1 MDSLSFFLA
10 TSSVLALLGIGMQLW
25 FAAGLLMLATS
36 IFMAAGAFTST
47 YVSEVL
53 GWPLPIAALIA
64 LIASAALALCLVP
77 LLFRLTGIYL
87 AMASLAASEII
98 RLVAINLEW
107 LTGGADGRIVPRGI
121 SAQQAMLVAAVA
133 FTLSWWLQ
141 RSTRGDRLEL
151 LRHDRRVAV
160 SLGLPVRRW
169 ESSFFIVGALVTAS
183 AGVVFANFVRFTS
196 PQQFGVHYAIDA
208 IAIAVIGG
216 RKSWT
221 GPLFGVAVVAAVPYL
236 FDLSAFWSEV
246 LTGLL
251 LIGALLV
258 APNGIAELVLP
269 RIRRFVDRHSLEMTS
284 RSAQIDTEDR
294 VLVPLDDGAR
304 LPTLRVHDI
313 SYAYGGV
320 LALDRVSFEVM
331 SGEVVGIIGPNGA
344 GKTTLLDACTGMVQ
358 ISSGRVLVRDTEVS
372 RPLEFAR
379 LGVRRTFQH
388 VQLVESLTLLRNVRL
403 GALLAG
409 AGGGS
414 TRIASRALSDVG
426 LRDRIAVSPSTQPLG
441 VRRLAELARV
451 TSARPR
457 LALLDEPSSGC
468 DEPSVQRMEDA
479 IRSLAAQS
487 CAVILVSHDLR
498 FVARVADRI
507 VLMSRGQV
515 VRELPVEHLESDE
528 AVRQVYL
535 GGVSA

>member
-1 MDSLSFFLA
+1 
-10 TSSVLALLGIGMQLW
+10 
-25 FAAGLLMLATS
+25 
-36 IFMAAGAFTST
+36 
-47 YVSEVL
+47 
-53 GWPLPIAALIA
+53 
-64 LIASAALALCLVP
+64 
-77 LLFRLTGIYL
+77 
-87 AMASLAASEII
+87 
-98 RLVAINLEW
+98 
-107 LTGGADGRIVPRGI
+107 
-121 SAQQAMLVAAVA
+121 
-133 FTLSWWLQ
+133 
-141 RSTRGDRLEL
+141 
-151 LRHDRRVAV
+151 
-160 SLGLPVRRW
+160 
-169 ESSFFIVGALVTAS
+169 
-183 AGVVFANFVRFTS
+183 
-196 PQQFGVHYAIDA
+196 YAIDA
-208 IAIAVIGG
+208 IAITVIGG
-216 RKSWT
+216 RRSWI

-251 LIGALLV
+251 LIGALLL
-258 APNGIAELVLP
+258 APNGIAELVTP
-269 RIRRFVDRHSLEMTS
+269 RIRRLVERRSLEVS
-284 RSAQIDTEDR
+284 ARSVSVDTHDGM
-294 VLVPLDDGAR
+294 LVPLDAGAGS
-304 LPTLRVHDI
+304 PILRVQDI
-313 SYAYGGV
+313 SHAYGGV
-320 LALDRVSFEVM
+320 LALDGVSFEVLP
-331 SGEVVGIIGPNGA
+331 GEVVGIIGPNGA

-358 ISSGRVLVRDTEVS
+358 ISSGRVLVREKEVS

-388 VQLVESLTLLRNVRL
+388 VQLMASLTLLRNVRL

-409 AGGGS
+409 AGDGS
-414 TRIASRALSDVG
+414 TRIALRALSDVG
-426 LRDRIAVSPSTQPLG
+426 LHDRAAVSPSTQPLG

-451 TSARPR
+451 TSARPS

-515 VRELPVEHLESDE
+515 VKEFPVEQLESDE